1 VEGPD
6 VAEFASVYFV
16 QYYSPNVMKDI
27 VIIGGGPAGLSAAI
41 YTARA
46 GQETLVLDKGG
57 GTTRQV
63 DWMENFYG
71 FPNGISGAEIV
82 GRGEEHAERFGAEIK
97 RAEVVRVAHQDEEFL
112 VETTDREY
120 RARGL
125 ILATGANYRSPAIA
139 DVDEYEGQGVSY
151 CVECDAYFYR
161 DRPVA
166 VVGAGNYA
174 AKEALMLLDYTDDVR
189 LLTNGNEFDADPE
202 LLDRL
207 DEAGIEVNTA
217 PVDQVAGENGL
228 ERVVMASGDDIEVD
242 GLFVA
247 LGAAGGTDIAETLG
261 IPRDGPYLRVDDDQ
275 STTVDRVYAAGD
287 LTGGNRQVATS
298 IGEGADAAINLLE
311 EFRGTDYVDY
321 RKLES
326 SP

>member
-1 VEGPD
+1 MVD
-6 VAEFASVYFV
+6 V
-16 QYYSPNVMKDI
+16 I
-27 VIIGGGPAGLSAAI
+27 VIGGGPAGLSAAV

-46 GQETLVLDKGG
+46 DQETLVLDKGG
-57 GTTRQV
+57 GTTRGV
-63 DWMENFYG
+63 DYMENFYG
-71 FPNGISGAEIV
+71 FPDGISGEEIV
-82 GRGEEHAERFGAEIK
+82 ARGEAHATKFGAEI
-97 RAEVVRVAHQDEEFL
+97 RREEVVRVADDDGHFV
-112 VETTDREY
+112 VETTDDEY
-120 RARGL
+120 EARGL
-125 ILATGANYRSPAIA
+125 VLATGASYETPAIA
-139 DVDEYEGQGVSY
+139 DVDEYEGRGVSY

-189 LLTNGNEFDADPE
+189 VLTNGDAFDADPE
-202 LLDRL
+202 LADRL
-207 DEAGIEVNTA
+207 REHAVEVITD
-217 PVDQVAGENGL
+217 PVDRVAGEEEL
-228 ERVVMASGDDIEVD
+228 ERVALRSGESIGVD

-261 IPRDGPYLRVDDDQ
+261 IPQDGPYLRVDEDQ

-311 EFRGTDYVDY
+311 SFRGTDYVDY
-321 RKLES
+321 RKLDA
-326 SP
+326 

>member
-1 VEGPD
+1 MD
-6 VAEFASVYFV
+6 V
-16 QYYSPNVMKDI
+16 I
-27 VIIGGGPAGLSAAI
+27 IIGGGPAGLSAAI

-46 GQETLVLDKGG
+46 GQETLVLDKGE

-71 FPNGISGAEIV
+71 FPGGISGDEIV
-82 GRGEEHAERFGAEIK
+82 DRGERHAERFGAEI
-97 RAEVVRVAHQDEEFL
+97 RREEVVRVTQDDGGEFKI
-112 VETTDREY
+112 ETTDDEY
-120 RARGL
+120 EARGL
-125 ILATGANYRSPAIA
+125 ILATGAAYKSPAIA
-139 DVDEYEGQGVSY
+139 DVDEFEGRGVSY

-189 LLTNGNEFDADPE
+189 LLTNGDEFGADEE
-202 LLDRL
+202 LATRL
-207 DEAGIEVNTA
+207 ADAGIEIDTGA
-217 PVDQVAGENGL
+217 VDRVAGEDGL
-228 ERVVMASGDDIEVD
+228 ERVVMRSGDEYAVD

-261 IPRDGPYLRVDDDQ
+261 IPRDGPYLRVDPDQ
-275 STTVDRVYAAGD
+275 STTVERVYAAGD

-298 IGEGADAAINLLE
+298 VGEGADAAINLLE

-321 RKLES
+321 RKLDSASTEATAAATDD
-326 SP
+326 

>member
-1 VEGPD
+1 
-6 VAEFASVYFV
+6 
-16 QYYSPNVMKDI
+16 
-27 VIIGGGPAGLSAAI
+27 LSAAI

-71 FPNGISGAEIV
+71 FPDGISGREIV
-82 GRGEEHAERFGAEIK
+82 ERGEEHAERFGADLL
-97 RAEVVRVAHQDEEFL
+97 RSEVVRVAQRNDGDFV
-112 VETTDREY
+112 VETTDDEY
-120 RARGL
+120 QARGL
-125 ILATGANYRSPAIA
+125 ILATGASYASPAIA
-139 DVDEYEGQGVSY
+139 DIDEFEGQGVSY

-189 LLTNGNEFDADPE
+189 LLTNGDAFAADDE
-202 LLDRL
+202 LATRL
-207 DEAGIEVNTA
+207 ADEGIPVRTD
-217 PVDQVAGENGL
+217 PVDRVAGSEGL
-228 ERVVMASGDDIEVD
+228 ERVVIRSGETLELD

-261 IPRDGPYLRVDDDQ
+261 IPQDGPYLRVDDDQ

-321 RKLES
+321 RKIES
-326 SP
+326 SPAKEAAAGDD

>member
-1 VEGPD
+1 MVD
-6 VAEFASVYFV
+6 V
-16 QYYSPNVMKDI
+16 I
-27 VIIGGGPAGLSAAI
+27 VIGGGPAGLSAAV

-46 GQETLVLDKGG
+46 DQETLVLDKGG
-57 GTTRQV
+57 GTTRDV
-63 DWMENFYG
+63 DYMENFYG
-71 FPNGISGAEIV
+71 FPDGISGEEIV
-82 GRGEEHAERFGAEIK
+82 ARGEAHATKFGAEI
-97 RAEVVRVAHQDEEFL
+97 RREEVVRVADDDGHFV
-112 VETTDREY
+112 VETTDDEY
-120 RARGL
+120 EARGL
-125 ILATGANYRSPAIA
+125 VLATGASYETPAIA
-139 DVDEYEGQGVSY
+139 DVDEYEGRGVSY

-189 LLTNGNEFDADPE
+189 VLTNGDAFDADPE
-202 LLDRL
+202 LADRL
-207 DEAGIEVNTA
+207 REHAVEVITD
-217 PVDQVAGENGL
+217 PVDRVAGEEEL
-228 ERVVMASGDDIEVD
+228 ERVVLRSGESIGVD

-261 IPRDGPYLRVDDDQ
+261 IPQDGPYLRVDEDQ

-311 EFRGTDYVDY
+311 SFRGTDYVDY
-321 RKLES
+321 RKLDA
-326 SP
+326 

>member
-1 VEGPD
+1 MVD
-6 VAEFASVYFV
+6 V
-16 QYYSPNVMKDI
+16 I
-27 VIIGGGPAGLSAAI
+27 VIGGGPAGLSAAV

-46 GQETLVLDKGG
+46 DQETLVLDKGG
-57 GTTRQV
+57 GTTRGV
-63 DWMENFYG
+63 DYMENFYG
-71 FPNGISGAEIV
+71 FPDGISGEEIV
-82 GRGEEHAERFGAEIK
+82 ARGEAHATKFGAEI
-97 RAEVVRVAHQDEEFL
+97 RREEVVRVADDDGHFV
-112 VETTDREY
+112 VETTDDEY
-120 RARGL
+120 EARGL
-125 ILATGANYRSPAIA
+125 VLATGASYETPAIA
-139 DVDEYEGQGVSY
+139 DVDEYEGRGVSY

-189 LLTNGNEFDADPE
+189 VLTNGDAFDADPE
-202 LLDRL
+202 LADRL
-207 DEAGIEVNTA
+207 REHAVEVITD
-217 PVDQVAGENGL
+217 PVDRVAGEEEL
-228 ERVVMASGDDIEVD
+228 ERVVLRSGESIGVD

-261 IPRDGPYLRVDDDQ
+261 IPQDGPYLRVDEDQ

-311 EFRGTDYVDY
+311 SFRGTDYVDY
-321 RKLES
+321 RKLDA
-326 SP
+326 

>member
-1 VEGPD
+1 MVD
-6 VAEFASVYFV
+6 V
-16 QYYSPNVMKDI
+16 I
-27 VIIGGGPAGLSAAI
+27 VIGGGPAGLSAAV

-46 GQETLVLDKGG
+46 DQETLVLDKGA
-57 GTTRQV
+57 GTTRDV
-63 DWMENFYG
+63 DYMENFYG
-71 FPNGISGAEIV
+71 FPDGISGEEIV
-82 GRGEEHAERFGAEIK
+82 ARGEAHATKFGAEI
-97 RAEVVRVAHQDEEFL
+97 RREEVVRVADDDGHFV
-112 VETTDREY
+112 VETTDDEY
-120 RARGL
+120 EARGL
-125 ILATGANYRSPAIA
+125 VLATGASYETPAIA
-139 DVDEYEGQGVSY
+139 DVDEYEGRGVSY

-189 LLTNGNEFDADPE
+189 VLTNGDAFDADPE
-202 LLDRL
+202 LADRL
-207 DEAGIEVNTA
+207 REHAVEVITD
-217 PVDQVAGENGL
+217 PVDRVAGEEEL
-228 ERVVMASGDDIEVD
+228 ERVVLRSGESIGVD

-261 IPRDGPYLRVDDDQ
+261 IPQDGPYLRVDEDQ

-311 EFRGTDYVDY
+311 SFRGTDYVDY
-321 RKLES
+321 RKLDA
-326 SP
+326 